1 MATTAMVDSYVRH
14 LLHEE
19 RGDDVEVVGGHY
31 VLAGPHPV
39 HVWVIGDNHRT
50 RRVLVTA
57 EVLGDVEDVDDD
69 HDVLEA
75 LNELNAVTMYG
86 RFFVA
91 DGTVRVED
99 TVLADVLDPASLFN
113 SIGFVTWV
121 AETQAEQLRE
131 RLGLGAGAVAAGTGD
146 DGGEVALDA
155 HAGLDLVEHGRQE
168 QDPARSEVIVAG
180 GYL

>member
-1 MATTAMVDSYVRH
+1 MATTAMVDCYVRH

-19 RGDDVEVVGGHY
+19 RGDDVEDVGGHH
-31 VLAGPHPV
+31 VLTGAHPV
-39 HVWVIGDNHRT
+39 HVWVIGDNRRT

-57 EVLGDVEDVDDD
+57 DVLEDVGDDD
-69 HDVLEA
+69 REILEA
-75 LNELNAVTMYG
+75 LNELNAATMYG
-86 RFFVA
+86 RFFVE

-113 SIGFVTWV
+113 SIGFVTWA
-121 AETQAEQLRE
+121 AETQEEQLRE
-131 RLGLGAGAVAAGTGD
+131 RLGLGAGVVVAGAGDGD
-146 DGGEVALDA
+146 VELDG

-168 QDPARSEVIVAG
+168 QDLVRSEVTVAG